1 MCQLEVIWCHSDVM
15 KHSHYFIWFM
25 SCNCCELWVVV
36 IVTVCHCQLRARPE
50 RSQVRFCQNCGGKV
64 RMVRPCR
71 TSKVSK
77 SVSNRLRTCFDLI
90 FEDPNPKDVQN
101 VPLDGIGN
109 CAQVAMQKT
118 WCEQKNTQFARAK
131 LESCRHKLGF
141 ASANSAARHCMRSRE
156 AWISSISCFIS
167 SLVRNYFVIRPDAR
181 WSTLE
186 FVYFGQFLRS
196 EVWGA

>member
-1 MCQLEVIWCHSDVM
+1 M
-15 KHSHYFIWFM
+15 
-25 SCNCCELWVVV
+25 
-36 IVTVCHCQLRARPE
+36 IVTVFHCQLRARPE

-77 SVSNRLRTCFDLI
+77 RVSNRLRTRFDLI
-90 FEDPNPKDVQN
+90 FEDPNPKMSKTCRWMELGIVRKLQCKKHDANKRIHNLHEQN
-101 VPLDGIGN
+101 SSHVGTSWVSLLPIL
-109 CAQVAMQKT
+109 
-118 WCEQKNTQFARAK
+118 
-131 LESCRHKLGF
+131 RHVTAL
-141 ASANSAARHCMRSRE
+141 RSRE

-167 SLVRNYFVIRPDAR
+167 SLVRNHFVIRPDAR